1 MIDLTSEFDGK
12 VMLIIGG
19 TDGIGVAAARRSGR
33 PGAVKAGIR
42 CVCSTAASHV
52 VNLALVIDGG
62 LAG

>member
-19 TDGIGVAAARRSGR
+19 TDGIGVAAARRFGR
-33 PGAVKAGIR
+33 PGEVKAGIR
-42 CVCSTAASHV
+42 GLCPATASYV